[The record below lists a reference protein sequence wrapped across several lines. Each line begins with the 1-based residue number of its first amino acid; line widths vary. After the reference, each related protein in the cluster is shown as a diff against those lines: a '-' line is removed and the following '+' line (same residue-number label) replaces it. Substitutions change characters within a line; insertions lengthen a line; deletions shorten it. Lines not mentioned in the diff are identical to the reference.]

1 MDYRT
6 FGDSDLKTSVIGFG
20 GWPMGRGHYG
30 SFDEDEVVRA
40 IHAAIDNGITLFD
53 TAAVYGWGE
62 GEKLLGKALKGK
74 RDQVVLVSKG
84 GLTWDEPGAGSGR
97 NSSKEHLTSGLEESL
112 QNLQTDYLDL
122 YLIHWPDESRPY
134 SEPMQAFADFQSQ
147 GKIRQGGVSNFTPA
161 MMQESRETFKIVTNQ
176 VGYHL
181 FDFRPEGEIMPFC
194 RENGMG
200 IMAYGSLAHGL
211 LTGSMSPDTKFED
224 DDWRRS
230 LMAFGQPL
238 FKGDT
243 FLDNLRKVDALKEI
257 AASRDMSIAQLAL
270 SWVISEPVISVGL
283 VGARTP
289 AEIEENVI
297 AANWIMTDS
306 EREELRAVVTA

>member
-1 MDYRT
+1 MEYRN

-20 GWPMGRGHYG
+20 GWPMGKGHYG

-84 GLTWDEPGAGSGR
+84 GLFWDETGAASQR
-97 NSSKEHLTSGLEESL
+97 NSSKEHLSDGLEESL
-112 QNLQTDYLDL
+112 RNLQTDYLDL

-134 SEPMQAFADFQSQ
+134 SEPMDAFADFKSQ

-161 MMQESRETFKIVTNQ
+161 MMEESRDTFKIVTNQ

-181 FDFRPEGEIMPFC
+181 FDFRPETEIMPFC
-194 RENGMG
+194 RENNMG

-211 LTGSMSPDTKFED
+211 LTGAMSPETKFED

-238 FKGDT
+238 FKGET

-257 AASRDMSIAQLAL
+257 AASRNMSIAQLAL
-270 SWVISEPVISVGL
+270 SWVISEPGVSVGL

-289 AEIEENVI
+289 AEIEENVK
-297 AANWIMTDS
+297 AADWVMIES
-306 EREELRAVVTA
+306 EREELRAVITG